1 MEKQLLNHFVI
12 KAKLPSLNDYTD
24 ACRSGKHS
32 GANHKKDTE
41 QLICAYIR
49 ISKTIHPVDTP
60 VEVHFEWHE
69 GDRRR
74 DVDNIIFA
82 KKYILDSLQKC
93 KIIPNDSRRYVKQC
107 YDKVYDDTDTFV
119 VVSLIEVGDCDE

>member
-32 GANHKKDTE
+32 GANLKKDTE

-49 ISKTIHPVDTP
+49 ISKTLHPVNTP

-82 KKYILDSLQKC
+82 KKYILDSMQKC

-119 VVSLIEVGDCDE
+119 VVSLIEAGDCDE